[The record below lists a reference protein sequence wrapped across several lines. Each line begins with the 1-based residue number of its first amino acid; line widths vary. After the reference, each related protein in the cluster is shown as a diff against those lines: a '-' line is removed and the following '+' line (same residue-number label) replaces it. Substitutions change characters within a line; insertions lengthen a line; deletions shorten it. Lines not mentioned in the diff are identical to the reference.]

1 MLYANLMGIPSN
13 LQQQGNDRFSGSGS
27 EVEIPNPDLNASLCQ
42 PDEGIGGGLQEPGNN
57 LPLDRE
63 EEFDALLLQPL
74 FYTVLQALPG
84 EMKNI

>member
-1 MLYANLMGIPSN
+1 MIDSP
-13 LQQQGNDRFSGSGS
+13 DPDP
-27 EVEIPNPDLNASLCQ
+27 IPDLNALYQ
-42 PDEGIGGGLQEPGNN
+42 PNEGIGGGLQEPGNN

-63 EEFDALLLQPL
+63 EEFNALLLQPL